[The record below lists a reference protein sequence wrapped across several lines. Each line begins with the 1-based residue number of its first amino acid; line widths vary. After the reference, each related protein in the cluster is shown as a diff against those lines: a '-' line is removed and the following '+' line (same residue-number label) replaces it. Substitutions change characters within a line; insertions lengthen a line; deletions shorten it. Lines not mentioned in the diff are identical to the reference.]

1 MSNTANQSTLYLIR
15 ELQLKKSK
23 KIQDFFINMNKTLI
37 LLKEC
42 KTKETFF
49 SILDEYLKNNFKI
62 TNFSINLINNKI
74 LKTHQTIDFNNK
86 ENNLN
91 FDLILLNHILNIN
104 ICLDDDNSLII
115 TNNENEIYSFFDNIS
130 YILKEYLNI
139 DEK

>member
-1 MSNTANQSTLYLIR
+1 MSNNANQSTLYLIR

-62 TNFSINLINNKI
+62 TNFSINLIDNKI

-104 ICLDDDNSLII
+104 IRLDDDNSLII